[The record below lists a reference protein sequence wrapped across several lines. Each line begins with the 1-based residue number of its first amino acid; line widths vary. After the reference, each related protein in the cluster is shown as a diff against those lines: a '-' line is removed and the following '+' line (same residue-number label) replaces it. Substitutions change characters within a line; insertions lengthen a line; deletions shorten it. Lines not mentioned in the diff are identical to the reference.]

1 MMPRQITIVASEL
14 LGRAGTG
21 GAGTA
26 DSLLAVALG
35 RHGHS
40 VRLLIAS
47 GREIGP
53 LNPEWMRRY
62 ESAGVEIRV
71 LEREPAVRPPYLAP
85 PFEVLQ
91 ALRENPPEVVIADDW
106 RGLAYLALRAR
117 QTALALAETAF
128 VIHCHGPGRVLT
140 EFAQKV
146 PDTPERFGEQI
157 AERSSIELADVVVS
171 PSEWL
176 LDWMRVHGWPV
187 SENEQVIQY
196 LRESAAF
203 DETPEPAPPATG
215 IRRLAFFGQ
224 LREGKGIR
232 LFVDAL
238 GALEHDLL
246 EGVEV
251 VFLGSARGRWA
262 ADRVLNAISP
272 EARERLGQIRFE
284 PSLDR
289 EAALAELRRPGTL
302 AVMPSLLDNSPNTVA
317 ECIEHRIPFLATATG
332 GIPELVADDD
342 RARVLCGP
350 AAADLAAALARVLS
364 SGNGFAPARPARKP
378 QESVEAWLELIES
391 VRPDMRTQSR
401 VATTVAVIANSAESA
416 RRGRRLADSTRSV
429 EVEVVEAA
437 SRRDG
442 LFLTASEW
450 ILFLDDDDDPDDG
463 LLDVLVAAQTASGA
477 DVVTPSVRGPDAELQ
492 LFLGDPGALGLVEN
506 QYGVVGLLRSSLAVA
521 EGPPEGQTDPDWLLF
536 ARLAVAGATVIS
548 IPEALAAHARR
559 PGRVGD
565 VPGEGLAVLEAFEQ
579 NAGEL
584 RDLPQF
590 AATLAAALARQ
601 TEVAPPSQT
610 HSFAQRLRRQLA
622 GLARAT
628 LVRR

>member
-1 MMPRQITIVASEL
+1 MTPRQITIVASEL

-35 RHGHS
+35 RHGHR
-40 VRLLIAS
+40 VRMLIAS

-53 LNPEWMRRY
+53 LSPEWLRRY
-62 ESAGVEIRV
+62 ESVGVEIHV
-71 LEREPAVRPPYLAP
+71 LERAPAVRPPYLAP
-85 PFEVLQ
+85 PFEVLR
-91 ALRENPPEVVIADDW
+91 ALREDPPEVVIADDW

-117 QTALALAETAF
+117 QTALALAETAV

-146 PDTPERFGEQI
+146 PDTPERFGEHV
-157 AERSSIELADVVVS
+157 AERMSIELADGVVS

-176 LDWMRVHGWPV
+176 LDWMRVHGWSVPD
-187 SENEQVIQY
+187 NAQVIQY
-196 LRESAAF
+196 VRESAAF
-203 DETPEPAPPATG
+203 DETPEPAP
-215 IRRLAFFGQ
+215 RL
-224 LREGKGIR
+224 E
-232 LFVDAL
+232 
-238 GALEHDLL
+238 
-246 EGVEV
+246 
-251 VFLGSARGRWA
+251 
-262 ADRVLNAISP
+262 
-272 EARERLGQIRFE
+272 
-284 PSLDR
+284 R

-302 AVMPSLLDNSPNTVA
+302 AVMPSLLDNSPNTVT

-332 GIPELVADDD
+332 GIPELIAPDD
-342 RARVLCGP
+342 RARVLCRP
-350 AAADLAAALARVLS
+350 ATDDLAAALARVLS
-364 SGNGFAPARPARKP
+364 SSNGFAPARPAREP
-378 QESVEAWLELIES
+378 RESVEAWLELVES
-391 VRPDMRTQSR
+391 VRPHVHMRGR
-401 VATTVAVIANSAESA
+401 VPTAVAVIANSAESA
-416 RRGRRLADSTRSV
+416 RRGRRVADSTRSV

-442 LFLTASEW
+442 LLRTASEW
-450 ILFLDDDDDPDDG
+450 ILFLDDDDDPDDR
-463 LLDVLVAAQTASGA
+463 LLDMLVAAQAASAA

-492 LFLGDPGALGLVEN
+492 LFLGDPGPLGLVEN

-521 EGPPEGQTDPDWLLF
+521 EGPPEGHTDPDWLLF

-565 VPGEGLAVLEAFEQ
+565 VPGEGLAVLEAFEE

-601 TEVAPPSQT
+601 TEVAPSPQRQ
-610 HSFAQRLRRQLA
+610 SFAQRLRRQLA